1 MAAAVAAVALVPIVY
16 YGGWAMGFDLRKV
29 SHMPAT
35 SVILDRNG
43 VILQRFYEEHRLL
56 VGSKYIPKQLKLA
69 VVATEDKRFYNHVG
83 FDPIATGRAIF
94 NNITRSANIS
104 GASTITQQLARNSAG
119 MFERTLDRK
128 AKELALAVRIELAFS
143 KDEILTFYLNR
154 IFLGRHVYG
163 VGAASEAYFGKRP
176 HDLNLQECA
185 LLAGIISS
193 PNAFSPW
200 RNPEKARE
208 SRARAL
214 NRMAEQG
221 LITAQQAKTANAE
234 PLILRPLVD
243 LPASHAVEAVG
254 EELRQIVGPA
264 AALRGGLKVRTTI
277 DLGLQRNA
285 ESELERWLAEVER
298 MKGYKHPT
306 RAASNPNADA
316 DKTPY
321 LQGAFVAIE
330 NASGGVL
337 ALVGGRSYEESPFN
351 RATRARRQPGSA
363 LKPFV
368 YAVAFR
374 DLGMAAFTEID
385 KSPFD
390 LKKAEFGRTPVS
402 AAPSYITAREA
413 LENSDNYAAMRT
425 GLAIGPTP
433 FSKIVGTATHTT
445 IPPYPSSFLGAC
457 EVTPVQLTA
466 AFTTFPCLGSAP
478 EPFLIQSIH
487 NADGKEIYRR
497 RPARRYIMSPQ
508 VAYQIHDVLK
518 GVVDR
523 GTASQL
529 KRQLKLTGEL
539 AGKTGTTDDYRD
551 AWFVGYSPT
560 ITASAWVGLDQ
571 PQTIIT
577 RGYASRLAVPLWGR
591 IMRHALAASDA
602 DATIPVPRG
611 LHRRQGTTA
620 RRVFAFFE
628 ARTPSGPTEWVR
640 DDQRIMARLGGRRE
654 QVVEVVPRGP
664 RPNIWDS
671 FRRFF
676 SR

>member
-1 MAAAVAAVALVPIVY
+1 MGARRASLSGGFLGWVRKHPLAAAVAAVALAPVVY
-16 YGGWAMGFDLRKV
+16 YGAWAMGFDLRKV

-35 SVILDRNG
+35 TVIIDRNG
-43 VILQRFYEEHRLL
+43 VTLQRFYEEHRLL

-69 VVATEDKRFYNHVG
+69 VVATEDKRFYSHVG

-94 NNITRSANIS
+94 NNITRSANVS

-193 PNAFSPW
+193 PNTFSPW

-221 LITAQQAKTANAE
+221 LITPQQAKTANAE

-243 LPASHAVEAVG
+243 LPASHAVEAVA
-254 EELRQIVGPA
+254 EELRQIVGID

-277 DLGLQRNA
+277 DLNLQRTA
-285 ESELERWLAEVER
+285 ESELESWLTQVEG

-306 RAASNPNADA
+306 RAASNPNANGDA
-316 DKTPY
+316 NKTPY

-363 LKPFV
+363 LKPFI
-368 YAVAFR
+368 YAAAFR

-390 LKKAEFGRTPVS
+390 LKKAEFGRAPVS
-402 AAPSYITAREA
+402 ATPSYITAREA

-425 GLAIGPTP
+425 GLAIGATP
-433 FSKIVGTATHTT
+433 FTKIAGAATHTT

-478 EPFLIQSIH
+478 EPFLIQTIH

-497 RPARRYIMSPQ
+497 RHAHRYIMSPQ
-508 VAYQIHDVLK
+508 VAYQIHDVLR

-529 KRQLKLTGEL
+529 KKQLKLTGEL

-571 PQTIIT
+571 PQTIIS

-591 IMRHALAASDA
+591 IMRHALTASNA
-602 DATIPVPRG
+602 NATIPVPKG
-611 LHRRQGTTA
+611 LRRRQGTTA
-620 RRVFAFFE
+620 RRVFAFVE
-628 ARTPSGPTEWVR
+628 VRTPSSVSMR
-640 DDQRIMARLGGRRE
+640 
-654 QVVEVVPRGP
+654 PRA
-664 RPNIWDS
+664 
-671 FRRFF
+671 
-676 SR
+676 SRNPSAA